1 MIKDALQEEIPSTWK
16 VFEEFHGI
24 LNELSKQGTFLAR
37 FSAGFYQYF
46 AMNLHGI
53 FETLKNTTRFYKVWV
68 FGVFLSPD
76 FIYELKIA

>member
-1 MIKDALQEEIPSTWK
+1 MIKYALQEELPSTWK

-53 FETLKNTTRFYKVWV
+53 VKTFKNIARFYRV
-68 FGVFLSPD
+68 
-76 FIYELKIA
+76 